1 MDSLN
6 LPQTLTADQII
17 QLKELIKINKKVI
30 RKSTIAKYHKTE
42 KGKAALKA
50 ATAKY
55 YKKKKKARTLKSLQD
70 KIAQNKLDFEE
81 LQLKLIDL
89 DSI

>member
-30 RKSTIAKYHKTE
+30 RKCTIAKYHKTE

-70 KIAQNKLDFEE
+70 KIAKNKLDFEE

>member
-55 YKKKKKARTLKSLQD
+55 YKKKKKARTLKTLQD
-70 KIAQNKLDFEE
+70 KIAKNKLDFEE

>member
-30 RKSTIAKYHKTE
+30 RKSTIAKYQKTE

-55 YKKKKKARTLKSLQD
+55 YKKKKKARTLKTLQD